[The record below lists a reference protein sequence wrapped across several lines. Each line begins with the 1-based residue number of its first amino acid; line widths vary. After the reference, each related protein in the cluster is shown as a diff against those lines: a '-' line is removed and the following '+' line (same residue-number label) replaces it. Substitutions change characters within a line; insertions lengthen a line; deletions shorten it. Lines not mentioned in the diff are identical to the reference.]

1 MVNLIRMEIDMVI
14 SDKAALA
21 LKTAVA
27 TKGAHKG
34 LLLAKAP
41 KSNTLGYAA
50 WQAAQ
55 LCCNP
60 YKVSISGLLFMSDEQ
75 REVYNEIL
83 TIFETLGINSLDR
96 DRNGLE
102 KIGVW

>member
-1 MVNLIRMEIDMVI
+1 MII

-21 LKTAVA
+21 LKAAVA
-27 TKGAHKG
+27 TRGVHKG

-41 KSNTLGYAA
+41 KSNTLAYAA
-50 WQAAQ
+50 WHAAQ

-60 YKVSISGLLFMSDEQ
+60 YKASISGLLFLSDEQ
-75 REVYNEIL
+75 REIHNEIL
-83 TIFETLGINSLDR
+83 NIFETLGIKSLDR

-102 KIGVW
+102 KLGVW